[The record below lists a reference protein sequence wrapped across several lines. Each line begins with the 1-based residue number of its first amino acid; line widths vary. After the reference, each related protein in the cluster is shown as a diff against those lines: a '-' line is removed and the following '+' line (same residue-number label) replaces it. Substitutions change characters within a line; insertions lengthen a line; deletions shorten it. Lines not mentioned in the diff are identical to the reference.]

1 MFREKKKMH
10 IYMLKTVS
18 FSLSWVKKKN
28 PPEISYFLGLK
39 ISLIESGSPFLKVL
53 CMGLIQNASCLHL
66 QIKV

>member
-18 FSLSWVKKKN
+18 FSLSWGEKN

-39 ISLIESGSPFLKVL
+39 ISLIESGRPFLKVL
-53 CMGLIQNASCLHL
+53 CMGIIQNASCLHL